1 MSNAMKIMLALVV
14 LALALPAAADPL
26 TEPDIAPMNP
36 RAQTTTMTNADG
48 EIWLVIYVD
57 LDGSGTF
64 NDRREF
70 LDAILLRPVQR

>member
-1 MSNAMKIMLALVV
+1 MSNATKIMLGLVV
-14 LALALPAAADPL
+14 LALALPAAANPL
-26 TEPDIAPMNP
+26 TEPDLDSTHP
-36 RAQTTTMTNADG
+36 RAQTTTMTNVDG

-70 LDAILLRPVQR
+70 LDARLLRPVQR